1 MSLFNDIK
9 TSKEKT
15 KIYIP
20 QPLKFALEYFLKK
33 EHPEVKL
40 KTLTSWMINDGMWG
54 FEAADRDKFYYE
66 NKNIFKNSEYRD
78 YPVKDYVALES
89 TIDKDYLISK
99 LSLFCEPNKAKE
111 VRDWENDI
119 HSSLMLKESPDG
131 SDSEILPLD
140 GRLFEIIGDFK
151 NVEDLKELM
160 KRKGLDQD
168 DIVMILKTVAKR

>member
-1 MSLFNDIK
+1 M
-9 TSKEKT
+9 
-15 KIYIP
+15 
-20 QPLKFALEYFLKK
+20 
-33 EHPEVKL
+33 
-40 KTLTSWMINDGMWG
+40 
-54 FEAADRDKFYYE
+54 
-66 NKNIFKNSEYRD
+66 
-78 YPVKDYVALES
+78 ES

>member
-1 MSLFNDIK
+1 MRLRNVKGSQ
-9 TSKEKT
+9 EK
-15 KIYIP
+15 I
-20 QPLKFALEYFLKK
+20 LENSY
-33 EHPEVKL
+33 
-40 KTLTSWMINDGMWG
+40 TIQTDGTNGEDYKGLW
-54 FEAADRDKFYYE
+54 

-78 YPVKDYVALES
+78 YPVKDYVAMES